1 MTALLHFGFIIAY
14 GIAAYLLAV
23 ALPGAAGMTAFQGAA
38 VAGGAFLAVLAA
50 HQFIAARR
58 AVRELGEELDE
69 LRDDGADVQ
78 EEISEL
84 RASVAALKQATDNRE
99 DEAGRLVAE
108 MRVLQGLLAQLNAKS
123 AGKRLTGSPATK
135 PAAMRNLMSPDAKIE
150 KVAPVAAVASGLSD
164 DAILE
169 ITQAALSEN
178 RIDLYLQPV
187 VSLPQ
192 RKVKF
197 YETFSRLRDG
207 EGTLILPEQYI
218 PVAVEAGL
226 ISTIDNMLLF
236 RCVQLIRRARK
247 DNVDV
252 GFFCNVSSH
261 SLNDAD
267 FFGQFV
273 EYMEHNGELAGNIIF
288 ELSEADLSLPGLDGN
303 LAQLAKL
310 GFSFSVDQVGDLGID
325 YVALAK
331 RNFRYVKISAAAIIA
346 QTKSSSGEIN
356 VADLRESMQRAS
368 VSLIADRVEDEQSV
382 VDLLECDVAFGQGFL
397 FGEPRA
403 ARESG

>member
-1 MTALLHFGFIIAY
+1 M
-14 GIAAYLLAV
+14 
-23 ALPGAAGMTAFQGAA
+23 
-38 VAGGAFLAVLAA
+38 
-50 HQFIAARR
+50 
-58 AVRELGEELDE
+58 
-69 LRDDGADVQ
+69 
-78 EEISEL
+78 
-84 RASVAALKQATDNRE
+84 
-99 DEAGRLVAE
+99 
-108 MRVLQGLLAQLNAKS
+108 
-123 AGKRLTGSPATK
+123 
-135 PAAMRNLMSPDAKIE
+135 
-150 KVAPVAAVASGLSD
+150 
-164 DAILE
+164 
-169 ITQAALSEN
+169 
-178 RIDLYLQPV
+178 
-187 VSLPQ
+187 
-192 RKVKF
+192 KF

-356 VADLRESMQRAS
+356 VADLR
-368 VSLIADRVEDEQSV
+368 
-382 VDLLECDVAFGQGFL
+382 DVAFGQGFL